1 MKRIMVIIACAGLA
15 AAAAAS
21 TIEITNSTG
30 GWDLMTVYVSPYG
43 SSSWGQDRLGDSTL
57 TDGESV
63 AVEVPA
69 GIYSI
74 RVIDE
79 DGDTYTRLNTPVMG
93 DLEWA
98 VTLDDLDGSSGY
110 STGGG

>member
-1 MKRIMVIIACAGLA
+1 MKRLMLIIAGAGLA

-30 GWDLMTVYVSPYG
+30 GWELMTVYVSPYG
-43 SSSWGQDRLGDSTL
+43 STSWGQDHLGDSTL
-57 TDGESV
+57 TEGESV
-63 AVEVPA
+63 AIEVPA

-93 DLEWA
+93 DLEWS
-98 VTLDDLDGSSGY
+98 VTLDDLDGSSSC